1 MAQVL
6 MISFVVVFAVWV
18 IIYNIYASGQRRK
31 ELSAWAL
38 SKGLFFSPEKNNS
51 LDYQYINFHC
61 LQEGYDRYAHNVMQG
76 TLAGRQFI
84 GCDYHYTTGSGKSSN
99 DHHFSLVI
107 VNSPIFLKPL
117 LIRPENLLDKITAC
131 VGFNDINFESAE
143 FSKKFYVN
151 STDKK
156 WAYDI
161 IHPQMM
167 EFLLA
172 SPVFSIQF
180 DSLSAIVYRNCKF
193 SPADFDAAV
202 DLINGIFDRIPDYVI
217 QSNKLGQA

>member
-1 MAQVL
+1 
-6 MISFVVVFAVWV
+6 
-18 IIYNIYASGQRRK
+18 
-31 ELSAWAL
+31 
-38 SKGLFFSPEKNNS
+38 
-51 LDYQYINFHC
+51 
-61 LQEGYDRYAHNVMQG
+61 MQG

-84 GCDYHYTTGSGKSSN
+84 GCDYNYTTGSGKSSN
-99 DHHFSLVI
+99 DHHISLII

-117 LIRPENLLDKITAC
+117 LIRPENFLDKIAAC

-180 DSLSAIVYRNCKF
+180 DSLSVIVYRNCKF

-202 DLINGIFDRIPDYVI
+202 DLVNGIFERIPDYII

>member
-1 MAQVL
+1 MPQFLV
-6 MISFVVVFAVWV
+6 ISIFVVIAVV
-18 IIYNIYASGQRRK
+18 AIIYNIYATGQRRK

-38 SKGLFFSPEKNNS
+38 SKGLFFSPDKDDS
-51 LDYQYINFHC
+51 FDSQYMNFQC
-61 LQEGYDRYAHNVMQG
+61 LQEGHDRYARNVMQG
-76 TLAGRQFI
+76 ALAGRQFI
-84 GCDYHYTTGSGKSSN
+84 GCDYNYTTGSGKDSN
-99 DHHFSLVI
+99 HHHFSLVI

-117 LIRPENLLDKITAC
+117 LIRPENLLDKIAAC
-131 VGFNDINFESAE
+131 VGLNDINFESAE

-180 DSLSAIVYRNCKF
+180 DSLSVIVYRHCTF

-202 DLINGIFDRIPDYVI
+202 DLINGIFERIPDYVI